1 MIWISGCL
9 SGTASGRWCRL
20 DCFPTA
26 ARSAAMAG
34 LCLDFCFFF
43 CRRLTGGDLCFG
55 RDGAC
60 DFVAEFFGV
69 FAFVCGGEFPAVFP
83 EVNAPGFVFPF
94 LVRAR
99 LPETLQFGRVCEEG
113 RFLVSAAAPHAS
125 VELGFARFGM
135 IQDGLHVWHVPNDGP
150 G

>member
-1 MIWISGCL
+1 MVTFVS
-9 SGTASGRWCRL
+9 
-20 DCFPTA
+20 D
-26 ARSAAMAG
+26 AMARATSLQSSLG
-34 LCLDFCFFF
+34 YSHSS
-43 CRRLTGGDLCFG
+43 
-55 RDGAC
+55 A
-60 DFVAEFFGV
+60 VANFQPF
-69 FAFVCGGEFPAVFP
+69 FP

-125 VELGFARFGM
+125 VELDFARFGM